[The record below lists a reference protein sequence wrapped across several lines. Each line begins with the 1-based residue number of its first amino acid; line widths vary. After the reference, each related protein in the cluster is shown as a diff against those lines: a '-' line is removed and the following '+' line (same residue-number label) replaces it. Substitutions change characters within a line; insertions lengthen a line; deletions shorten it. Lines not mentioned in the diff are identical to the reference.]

1 MIIQRDQARDIRAK
15 YRWRQGVTP
24 QEPRA
29 PRYCDQR
36 RAATVTEK
44 TIV

>member
-29 PRYCDQR
+29 
-36 RAATVTEK
+36 RAVP
-44 TIV
+44 VSWSP